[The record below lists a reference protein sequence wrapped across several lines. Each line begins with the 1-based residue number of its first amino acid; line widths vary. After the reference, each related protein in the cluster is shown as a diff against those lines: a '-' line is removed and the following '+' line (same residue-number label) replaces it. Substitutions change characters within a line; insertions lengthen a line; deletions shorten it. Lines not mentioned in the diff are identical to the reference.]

1 MKNFGLIHELRLS
14 GVDWDTIKD
23 TVDWFT
29 DNDRKLY
36 AGWLIGSNEGNNDSD
51 IIKNATALQTIRLE
65 RKRLG
70 IERSINNEQIRDITL
85 HQAFTDR
92 VVDSI
97 DNRYSDFNIFPIIIN
112 PMFSTRS
119 HIFAMGDYHYN
130 GDTSYLN
137 VLNTATEQILRVVEE
152 KDLKEIILIEGGD
165 TIDGASLRNSQ
176 LMSIKKGMVNQVI
189 EVADAYIKMLVEL
202 SKYVKVKFYSVDS
215 SNHTQLRN
223 LGTKQ
228 NQLIEEDLMLVFN
241 GLIEKALPN
250 LDFTHDKEMFVDI
263 LGFNCFIAHSHEV
276 RGNAIKYIKDV
287 TSHRDRLIDFSF
299 FFHRHH
305 METIDINSANG
316 YDKKLFYVP
325 ALTNQLSQ
333 FEKQNNLSSQ
343 AGIGYYVLDE
353 NDGCIET
360 RKLLV

>member
-1 MKNFGLIHELRLS
+1 MKNFNLIYELRMS
-14 GVDWDTIKD
+14 GVSWEDIKSD
-23 TVDWFT
+23 IDWFT
-29 DNDRKLY
+29 DNDRKVY
-36 AGWLIGSNEGNNDSD
+36 SGWLLGQESAEDSSLLK
-51 IIKNATALQTIRLE
+51 IAKQKQAIRIS
-65 RKRLG
+65 RKELG

-85 HQAFTDR
+85 HQTFTNQ
-92 VVDSI
+92 VI
-97 DNRYSDFNIFPIIIN
+97 DAIEDRYSGFEITQFPRDLF
-112 PMFSTRS
+112 PPTMA
-119 HIFAMGDYHYN
+119 HIFAMGDYHWD
-130 GDTSYLN
+130 GDIDDLDTLSR
-137 VLNTATEQILRVVEE
+137 ATTEILKVVEE
-152 KDLKEIILIEGGD
+152 KDLKEIIIIEGGD

-189 EVADAYIKMLVEL
+189 EVADAYIKMIVEL

-241 GLIEKALPN
+241 KLIEKALPD
-250 LDFTHDKEMFVDI
+250 LDFTHDTEMFVDI

-287 TSHRDRLIDFSF
+287 TSHRDKLIDFSF

-316 YDKKLFYVP
+316 YDKKLFYAP
-325 ALTNQLSQ
+325 ALTTQLSQ
-333 FEKQNNLSSQ
+333 FEKQHNLSSQ
-343 AGIGYYVLDE
+343 AGLGYYVLDE
-353 NDGCIET
+353 DKGCVET
-360 RKLLV
+360 RKLVV